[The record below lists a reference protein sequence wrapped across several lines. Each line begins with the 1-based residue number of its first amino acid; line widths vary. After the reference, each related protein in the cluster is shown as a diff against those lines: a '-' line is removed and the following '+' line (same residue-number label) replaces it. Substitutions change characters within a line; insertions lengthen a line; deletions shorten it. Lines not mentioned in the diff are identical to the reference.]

1 MKNWQRLLIHL
12 CLLLLLSAQKSN
24 GQSRH
29 SYLTLFN
36 HVPLFDAPVLLGV
49 EESADNQFISL
60 STLALAYHWE
70 TINELYHE
78 IELSRLGRNRFDN
91 GSGFTTTETASIG
104 YEIGAIFPRKY
115 NNIVVRM
122 GGSARYYYGFRTIDD
137 LFTPIEQTTHGLIIS
152 SNLHVDW
159 RLYKNWYFGMA
170 PSIQLL
176 NGSFLLEQVYDPQ
189 FQLTE
194 DETAAVDFFFKPF
207 QLLLRFGV
215 SYRIE

>member
-1 MKNWQRLLIHL
+1 MKNWQLHLINFSFLLFL
-12 CLLLLLSAQKSN
+12 TAQKLC
-24 GQSRH
+24 GQSHH
-29 SYLTLFN
+29 SYLTLYN

-49 EESADNQFISL
+49 DESADNRFVTL
-60 STLALAYHWE
+60 SSLALAYHWE
-70 TINELYHE
+70 TVNDLYHE
-78 IELSRLGRNRFDN
+78 VELSRVGRDRVDN
-91 GSGFTTTETASIG
+91 GNGFTTTQTVSFG
-104 YEIGAIFPRKY
+104 YEMGAVFPRKY

-137 LFTPIEQTTHGLIIS
+137 FFTPTEQTTHGLIIS

-170 PSIQLL
+170 PSVQLL
-176 NGSFLLEQVYDPQ
+176 NGSFRLEDVFDPQ

-194 DETAAVDFFFKPF
+194 DETTAVDFYFKPF

-215 SYRIE
+215 SYRID